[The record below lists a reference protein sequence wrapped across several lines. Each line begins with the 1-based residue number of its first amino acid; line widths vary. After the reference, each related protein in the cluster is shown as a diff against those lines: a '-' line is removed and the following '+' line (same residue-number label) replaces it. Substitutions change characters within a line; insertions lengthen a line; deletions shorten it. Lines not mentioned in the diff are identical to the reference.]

1 MQDEECHRSGL
12 IDFRSNLIYGR
23 IICGRT
29 MATKGE
35 WLIKLEDILDWNF
48 NVVRYDESWWFY
60 SAVYSGGIY

>member
-1 MQDEECHRSGL
+1 
-12 IDFRSNLIYGR
+12 
-23 IICGRT
+23 

-60 SAVYSGGIY
+60 SAFYSGGIY